1 MLYFWAK
8 STLINAMKD
17 FFHILLFLF
26 LAGSQSIFGQY
37 TESINSNIPGMS
49 MSPFA
54 VGKTLIQVETNG
66 YYMTERN
73 VSTTNP
79 DKGKGYGG
87 NIALR
92 YGVWREEFEAVL
104 TAEYRAMN
112 YVTFPVNSH
121 NGIRNITVG
130 AKYLFYDPFKNYEE
144 KVNVYSWKA
153 NQKFKW
159 KRLKPAIA
167 AYLGAN
173 VNVLDNKFAPV
184 YPTIGPKLMVLF
196 HNNLGKGTILTTNL
210 FANNFIDPSIN
221 YGVIITA
228 SKALGKKF
236 SVFVENESYLGN
248 YTNFVFTL
256 GGTFLA
262 TDDIQVHTAI
272 SNSPPIGNTLSQ
284 TYGGVGFSWR
294 FDRMHKPVELYG
306 KGEKNHNKDQKAGDK
321 KVRNP
326 PIKFD

>member
-1 MLYFWAK
+1 MLYFWTK
-8 STLINAMKD
+8 STLTNVMKVNS
-17 FFHILLFLF
+17 HILISLLI
-26 LAGSQSIFGQY
+26 GSQWIFGQY

-66 YYMTERN
+66 YYMTERV
-73 VSTTNP
+73 VSKTAP
-79 DKGKGYGG
+79 DKGRGYGG

-112 YVTFPVNSH
+112 YTSFPVNSK
-121 NGIRNITVG
+121 NGIRNITLGV
-130 AKYLFYDPFKNYEE
+130 KYLFYDPFKNYEE
-144 KVNVYSWKA
+144 KTNVYSWKA

-159 KRLKPAIA
+159 KRLRPAIA

-173 VNVLDNKFAPV
+173 LNVLDNKFLPV

-196 HNNLGKGTILTTNL
+196 HNNFGRGTILTTNL

-221 YGVIITA
+221 YGIVLTA

-262 TDDIQVHTAI
+262 MDDIQVHTAI
-272 SNSPPIGNTLSQ
+272 SNSPPIGNNFSQ
-284 TYGGVGFSWR
+284 TYGGLGFSWR

-306 KGEKNHNKDQKAGDK
+306 KGEKNHNKEGKKAGDK